1 MVSGDPVAR
10 LFEGLLTLLV
20 SVILFGRLLYDFLPT
35 TSAPIWAKAVLLTV
49 IPISELIILVKL
61 PMLDF

>member
-1 MVSGDPVAR
+1 M
-10 LFEGLLTLLV
+10 LV